1 MALEI
6 FSLFGSI
13 FVDNEE
19 ANKSISKT
27 EEKAGGLASKLG
39 GGIKTAAKWS
49 GALVAG
55 AAAAGAAAFAM
66 ANKTTQGFDKISKNS
81 TKLGITTDTYQ
92 EMSYWASQNGI
103 SSADMEKAV
112 GRLNQR
118 IGLALDG
125 NTKYADGLEKMGV
138 SMDDVRDGTVSTEEA
153 MYTMIQSLS
162 QMNNEQE
169 KAAVASEV
177 FGVKLAREL
186 MPALQDGSMSIDEAR
201 EAAERLGLVIGEEPI
216 DAGVKFQDN
225 LTDIK
230 ASLSAAGAQVM
241 GGFIPIFNDV
251 MDLFLENMPR
261 IQDIVS
267 KVFGALQKV
276 VERVLPLLMDA
287 VENALPPIID
297 MLTSLIEDVVPIII
311 DLVSDIIGNIL
322 PALIE
327 YNQNIIGNILPVF
340 IDLFKFIIE
349 EVLPPVIEL
358 LMEIIEAVLPPFMKL
373 FSEVISKL
381 LPPLINLFKRLIE
394 AVLPILIKVIDLI
407 VEKVLPPFMELF
419 VEIVDLIL
427 PPVIDIIEFLADEIL
442 PKLVDVFEWM
452 SPLIEGWVNLIA
464 DVIGIAVSIIK
475 GDWEGAWDGIEN
487 YVKHW
492 IETVTGLFDNF
503 KEVFSDIFEK
513 IKEIVKGIWDGI
525 VEDIKNSINFII
537 KSINVFIDGVNK
549 IKIPDWVPDWMGGGK
564 GINLPTIPLLAKGG
578 EILERGKAIVG
589 EAGAEML
596 ELPKGAKV
604 KPLGH
609 ESGGIVITGNN
620 FYGVED
626 GTVKKIARELAK
638 MVDEKKRKGLV
649 TA

>member
-27 EEKAGGLASKLG
+27 DEKAQGVAGTLAKG
-39 GGIKTAAKWS
+39 VGTAAKW
-49 GALVAG
+49 G
-55 AAAAGAAAFAM
+55 AAVVGGATVAAGALFKVANDAAGVTDRVDKLSQKIGISREGFQEWEFILSQSGTDIEKLQVGM
-66 ANKTTQGFDKISKNS
+66 KTMVQRMDETAAGSEKATEMFG
-81 TKLGITTDTYQ
+81 KLGVSVTDATGGLRSQ
-92 EMSYWASQNGI
+92 EDVFNDTVRALQNMPEGAEK
-103 SSADMEKAV
+103 SRLAFELFGKAGMEL
-112 GRLNQR
+112 GPLLNDTNES
-118 IGLALDG
+118 LDG
-125 NTKYADGLEKMGV
+125 MKNMAHDMGMV
-138 SMDDVRDGTVSTEEA
+138 LSDD
-153 MYTMIQSLS
+153 
-162 QMNNEQE
+162 
-169 KAAVASEV
+169 AV
-177 FGVKLAREL
+177 
-186 MPALQDGSMSIDEAR
+186 
-201 EAAERLGLVIGEEPI
+201 
-216 DAGVKFQDN
+216 DAGVAF
-225 LTDIK
+225 TDTMDQVQRTLK
-230 ASLSAAGAQVM
+230 ALMTNIGASVM
-241 GGFIPIFNDV
+241 PMFND
-251 MDLFLENMPR
+251 FLQMILGNMPR
-261 IQDIVS
+261 IQDILS

-276 VERVLPLLMDA
+276 VERVLPLLMDV
-287 VENALPPIID
+287 VEDALPPIID

-427 PPVIDIIEFLADEIL
+427 PPVIDTIEFLADEIL

-475 GDWEGAWDGIEN
+475 GDWEGAWDGIKN

-503 KEVFSDIFEK
+503 KEVFSDIFKK